1 MVYPGDA
8 YHRAILQ
15 GMRAGF
21 GGYIHLEEH
30 LLHRHGVAGDT
41 DGLSGRRVGTQELLD
56 RGVHILIPGILQLF
70 DLRHV
75 HGIFS
80 LGGVAWIRSK
90 FGIRGRFRPTLR
102 HHAALQK
109 RG

>member
-41 DGLSGRRVGTQELLD
+41 DGLSGRRVGT
-56 RGVHILIPGILQLF
+56 
-70 DLRHV
+70 
-75 HGIFS
+75 
-80 LGGVAWIRSK
+80 
-90 FGIRGRFRPTLR
+90 
-102 HHAALQK
+102 
-109 RG
+109 